1 MPSKNSCHVSKC
13 PCVFRLIAG
22 QVTQQY
28 KWHALSGDICISFI
42 LWMLSRRFSFLPPN
56 SLSFSLVFP
65 PLFSIYDT
73 SVSDTSVSWTSVH
86 LHLRCLL
93 QVNPFQLQATLEVS
107 RLYSQT
113 HSLEARLWQSEVT
126 ANSPLSKR
134 ERCFACFVSFRNST
148 LFTHGS

>member
-1 MPSKNSCHVSKC
+1 MHKFHSLNVVTCFPPMSE
-13 PCVFRLIAG
+13 VF
-22 QVTQQY
+22 
-28 KWHALSGDICISFI
+28 
-42 LWMLSRRFSFLPPN
+42 FSFPPN

-73 SVSDTSVSWTSVH
+73 SVSDTSVSWTSVQ
-86 LHLRCLL
+86 LHLQCLL
-93 QVNPFQLQATLEVS
+93 QVNQFQLQATLEVS

-148 LFTHGS
+148 LLHMAANVGPKSTIIHIYC